1 LIAGGHGWWRE
12 LTSEGTNHGI
22 QRYELRLAIFVI
34 ANADAGELLFG
45 VLMVRVRP

>member
-1 LIAGGHGWWRE
+1 MGFSV
-12 LTSEGTNHGI
+12 T
-22 QRYELRLAIFVI
+22 ELRLAIFVI